1 MKKTNKN
8 GEEIT
13 KTIACKLKLIESTR
27 VIASSLLNLVDTLIE
42 EIHNLNVNMDTTVR
56 NLKNME
62 LNKKILSAIFNIET

>member
-62 LNKKILSAIFNIET
+62 LNKKIVSAIFNMET

>member
-42 EIHNLNVNMDTTVR
+42 EIHNLNVNMDTIVR

-62 LNKKILSAIFNIET
+62 LNKKIVSAIFNIET

>member
-62 LNKKILSAIFNIET
+62 LNKKIVSAIFNIET

>member
-27 VIASSLLNLVDTLIE
+27 VIASSLSNLVDTLIE

-62 LNKKILSAIFNIET
+62 LNKKIVSAIFNIET

>member
-62 LNKKILSAIFNIET
+62 LNKKIVSAIFNKET

>member
-13 KTIACKLKLIESTR
+13 KTIACKLKLIESPR
-27 VIASSLLNLVDTLIE
+27 VIASSLSNLADILIE
-42 EIHNLNVNMDTTVR
+42 GIHNLNVNMDKAVR

-62 LNKKILSAIFNIET
+62 LNKKIVSAIFNIGT